1 MKYLFFSGAK
11 GVGPMIKAS
20 SRGQESGIR
29 RLTIDDANSQGS
41 HLVQALDLMWCIHKG
56 WMIKLKPL
64 NTVGTVERSFY
75 YLNIDLPINVL

>member
-1 MKYLFFSGAK
+1 M
-11 GVGPMIKAS
+11 MKAS

-41 HLVQALDLMWCIHKG
+41 HLVQVLDLIHKG
-56 WMIKLKPL
+56 WIIKLKPL

-75 YLNIDLPINVL
+75 YLNIDLPINAP